1 VAAFYYLRLI
11 KTMWFDAAPAGR
23 TDRSPVE
30 ASGTAYVAALF
41 ATGVVFVL
49 GLVEPLARTAATAFL
64 GLG

>member
-1 VAAFYYLRLI
+1 
-11 KTMWFDAAPAGR
+11 MWFDPPPAGR

-41 ATGVVFVL
+41 ATSVVFVL